1 MMSVVS
7 IETAPF
13 FFFLFLFL
21 AIVTDGERRNDGEA
35 AERFEDA
42 AVAAIFSN
50 IHKRWHY
57 FISRVH

>member
-35 AERFEDA
+35 EERFEA
-42 AVAAIFSN
+42 AAAAIFSN